1 MEFIQQFFDH
11 QNRKLALHRVL
22 IEGPVIHAKE
32 PRFIIFLNQEHQR
45 RKSRGAGADDATVPH
60 GHTLPFKLDL
70 LHVCIS
76 IWPHRNRC
84 HAGKKV
90 DVMGPVLVWRQPTG
104 LLEQRGELQ

>member
-22 IEGPVIHAKE
+22 IEGPVIHAKA

-70 LHVCIS
+70 LQCAYRYGRTAI
-76 IWPHRNRC
+76 
-84 HAGKKV
+84 
-90 DVMGPVLVWRQPTG
+90 DVMLGRRWM
-104 LLEQRGELQ
+104 